1 MATKADLESFVTKV
15 TCPDDFDIF
24 WAGVRSELDAMPLEA
39 TCEPDQ
45 FRSTDAVKV
54 YQAGYRSLDGL
65 EIFAWY
71 ALPAEGDGPFPAILH
86 LPGYKSE
93 PALRRDW
100 GARGV
105 AVLSVAVRGKLPS
118 SGEFNPGYPGLLTSG
133 VEDRDTYGYKGVI
146 SDCVRGVDFLLSRP
160 EIDAERIYCCGSSQG
175 GGLTLITSALRP
187 EIKAGVAGY
196 PFLCCFPESMR
207 MLRSYPYDEL
217 SCYQRAHPDKSGRML
232 DTLRYFDAVNFAPR
246 IKCPMVVGI
255 AMEDEVCPPETS
267 YAAYRHWA
275 ASGSYGC
282 SRSRGTA
289 TPTSI
294 RRGNGRG
301 WRSVS
306 AWPARRRRHHDIRA
320 TDAPTHSGKGPRRNW
335 PRPIPVSRLSGMR
348 STRHRSGTF
357 SECATRA
364 PAGTGCS
371 PGCRFR
377 KRAGRFPP

>member
-1 MATKADLESFVTKV
+1 MATQQDLESFVTDV
-15 TCPDDFDIF
+15 TCPDDFDGF
-24 WAGVRSELDAMPLEA
+24 WDGIIAELHGIPLEA
-39 TCEPDQ
+39 RAEPDPL
-45 FRSTDAVKV
+45 RSTELVKV
-54 YQAGYRSLDGL
+54 YQAGYRSLGGL

-71 ALPAEGDGPFPAILH
+71 AVPAEGDGPFPAILH

-100 GARGV
+100 GAKGV

-133 VEDRDTYGYKGVI
+133 VEDRDTYSYNGVI
-146 SDCVRGVDFLLSRP
+146 ADCVRGVDFLLSRA

-196 PFLCCFPESMR
+196 PFLCCFPEAMR

-217 SCYQRAHPDKSGRML
+217 SCYQRAHPERSEQML

-267 YAAYRHWA
+267 YAAYRLLGGERELWLFPE
-275 ASGSYGC
+275 SGH
-282 SRSRGTA
+282 
-289 TPTSI
+289 
-294 RRGNGRG
+294 GN
-301 WRSVS
+301 
-306 AWPARRRRHHDIRA
+306 AHDYPARERA
-320 TDAPTHSGKGPRRNW
+320 WLEERIGAGSA
-335 PRPIPVSRLSGMR
+335 
-348 STRHRSGTF
+348 
-357 SECATRA
+357 EAAT
-364 PAGTGCS
+364 S
-371 PGCRFR
+371 
-377 KRAGRFPP
+377 